1 MTTHYYFGTTLKAGR
16 LLSQLSFAGRK
27 NIDKMVE
34 FAVLD
39 TKGRSVGGYY
49 IMGGLDANQEAT
61 KAIAID
67 STGAYAL
74 RVSVKGPENTGFRLE
89 LGGDAM
95 AAR

>member
-1 MTTHYYFGTTLKAGR
+1 
-16 LLSQLSFAGRK
+16 
-27 NIDKMVE
+27 
-34 FAVLD
+34 
-39 TKGRSVGGYY
+39 
-49 IMGGLDANQEAT
+49 MGGLDANQEAT

-67 STGAYAL
+67 STGAYVL